1 MLLEQVAM
9 VQLIVTMDC
18 REQVAMVQ
26 LIVTMDC
33 REQVAMVQL
42 IVYGLGISLLSH
54 PRTQWGISCTVDQ
67 TTVTCSQVQ
76 ITFTLKLNSS
86 HLLQQA
92 MYLLCFALFA
102 TSILTECVS
111 QETSG
116 VDFSQPVLPEVY
128 QGVIKQGFATNYR

>member
-1 MLLEQVAM
+1 
-9 VQLIVTMDC
+9 MDC

-26 LIVTMDC
+26 P
-33 REQVAMVQL
+33 

-116 VDFSQPVLPEVY
+116 VGFSQPVLPEVKDSLRENPDKY
-128 QGVIKQGFATNYR
+128 NEWTSEVVRIIHATGGKNANES